1 MTHHEDLLERLERA
15 NPVPDPSR
23 VYADPAESRSFLHLV
38 EQRRE
43 LMDETKVR
51 PIKLEEKPPRS
62 NRGIQIAAAA
72 FVIVAGIGIG
82 LALLTGD
89 ADVVTLPTG
98 DDVAAAPTTS
108 SVEAQQEAA
117 DTGQASDPAK
127 STVTFDGADCVY
139 AGAMTFDLNTLPE
152 LAVVNM
158 SQGAFAFALYQLE
171 DPSLTLEDARAMGAD
186 LWVQG
191 RTTDA
196 TDLPDGI
203 RIRSGSG
210 TVDAGEEGSINL
222 PFTAS
227 GDYLVGCQT
236 LPLEPEDRAVFL
248 ADTVLTVR

>member
-1 MTHHEDLLERLERA
+1 
-15 NPVPDPSR
+15 
-23 VYADPAESRSFLHLV
+23 
-38 EQRRE
+38 
-43 LMDETKVR
+43 MDDTKVR
-51 PIKLEEKPPRS
+51 PIKLEDKPPRS
-62 NRGIQIAAAA
+62 NRGILVAAASFA
-72 FVIVAGIGIG
+72 IVAGIGIG
-82 LALLTGD
+82 LALFTGGD
-89 ADVVTLPTG
+89 DVVTLPIDSG
-98 DDVAAAPTTS
+98 DVAAPPTTL
-108 SVEAQQEAA
+108 SVEAQQEAV
-117 DTGQASDPAK
+117 DTGQAIDPAK
-127 STVTFDGADCVY
+127 STVTFDGAACVY

-152 LAVVNM
+152 LAIVNM
-158 SQGAFAFALYQLE
+158 SQGAFAFALDQLE

-236 LPLEPEDRAVFL
+236 LPLEAEDRAVFL
-248 ADTVLTVR
+248 ADTVITVR

>member
-1 MTHHEDLLERLERA
+1 
-15 NPVPDPSR
+15 
-23 VYADPAESRSFLHLV
+23 
-38 EQRRE
+38 
-43 LMDETKVR
+43 MDDTKVR
-51 PIKLEEKPPRS
+51 PIKLEDKPPRS
-62 NRGIQIAAAA
+62 NRGILVAAASFA
-72 FVIVAGIGIG
+72 IVAGIGIG
-82 LALLTGD
+82 LALLTGGD
-89 ADVVTLPTG
+89 DVVTLPTDSG
-98 DDVAAAPTTS
+98 DVAAPPTTL
-108 SVEAQQEAA
+108 SVEAQQDA

-186 LWVQG
+186 LWIQG
-191 RTTDA
+191 RATDA

-210 TVDAGEEGSINL
+210 TVDAGGAGSINL
-222 PFTAS
+222 RFPAR

-236 LPLEPEDRAVFL
+236 LPLEAEDRAVFL
-248 ADTVLTVR
+248 ADTLITVR